1 MRLSARDYDRAVVA
15 ALMWFLLPRLFN
27 PCKEQTMT
35 FFPFDA
41 WYLVRGK
48 PAPYH
53 RWLPRFYERP
63 DDVYCCYL
71 QQTFDQVSA
80 CVSGVITI
88 G

>member
-1 MRLSARDYDRAVVA
+1 
-15 ALMWFLLPRLFN
+15 
-27 PCKEQTMT
+27 MT